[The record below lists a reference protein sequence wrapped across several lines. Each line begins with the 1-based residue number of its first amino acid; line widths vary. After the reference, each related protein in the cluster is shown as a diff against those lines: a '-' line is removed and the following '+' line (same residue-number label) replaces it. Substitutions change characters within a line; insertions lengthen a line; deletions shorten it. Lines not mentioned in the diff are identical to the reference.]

1 MGFAVP
7 VVFQHGAMPR
17 LKAFEFE
24 FSVREASEIECSRSG
39 FYMGLGNL
47 QSLKRV
53 KAAWFLSGGTSEKQ
67 VAEAKAAVIHEVKIH
82 PNRPSLRIR

>member
-1 MGFAVP
+1 MELFRGSRHLNSSSLYGKPAKLNAAV
-7 VVFQHGAMPR
+7 VD
-17 LKAFEFE
+17 
-24 FSVREASEIECSRSG
+24 SIW
-39 FYMGLGNL
+39 GNL

-53 KAAWFLSGGTSEKQ
+53 KAAWFLSGGTSEER